1 MSDDTTIPTGWTD
14 IKGIYYGF
22 DAHCA
27 STTYPNIHKTLR
39 IALADTMEN
48 MDDYFTDDSRTE
60 FINNDDLMTTLRAS
74 ISNSIME
81 EATETTRPERIN
93 SIVNSLPIIYR
104 HIVPMDGMNQTR
116 EIKIKNS
123 TRLREA
129 FESTR
134 KHGNNVVSLILNINS
149 LHFKKGQSFRPSNF
163 DHIGNESN
171 PVLNSSDEDE
181 DEIKIEETTG
191 TEEPTTTSAMIA
203 MIKTLV
209 ESNNRFVESITN
221 EKNIGSSLKQ
231 TNISL
236 KNFNVESLPKDVK
249 KRVYDRRNRSY
260 MMPHTDM
267 LPFATDMPDM
277 LSDPFGKTMRTTIS
291 HFVVPNILITRD
303 GYMFRAYTEKAI
315 EKRFTHDTPEFD
327 SNTRITPSSVRMWY
341 KRFVKHGLSS
351 GVYVHPY
358 YCFRPSSNSDYGFTC
373 GTDTECERYDLP
385 SVFSPALDRWSL
397 LIGTAI
403 QNVFPKGSNKRNICN
418 HNVTDGY
425 AALRNLVISHHP
437 SFHEHG
443 PSMAI
448 HPPLQSKRTD
458 IFEHFEIY
466 CDHLEMKAFTQNI
479 STDLDE
485 PDQMTNFILSC
496 RFGDQILL
504 QSRDERRSTSD
515 VITQQWKF
523 GQITSTLSRSLDT
536 MVDKTK
542 PPFPDTIKQPRV
554 PDPSPTKAQYQSPSK
569 YQSPRRHQR
578 RDRSHSRT
586 PRKTYSGPITTK
598 ISKADIHKVESM
610 IPEVTHDDDRLKIA
624 IYRLGINAVKQTG
637 SFDVAQKCLVCQKTG
652 HTFDECPVLNNH
664 DLLKKLHIS
673 FCSMCRRMQR
683 QSDEKD
689 TQSIHGV
696 AVSDVDSE
704 SQSSSSDDGDD
715 QTTTT
720 YYHDES
726 DFEPDFH

>member
-1 MSDDTTIPTGWTD
+1 MSDDTAILTGWTD

-22 DAHCA
+22 NDHCEDKR
-27 STTYPNIHKTLR
+27 YPNIHKALR
-39 IALADTMEN
+39 VALAETMYN
-48 MDDYFTDDSRTE
+48 IDDYFLDASRTE
-60 FINNDDLMTTLRAS
+60 FKSSDAIMTTLRKS
-74 ISNSIME
+74 ISNSIKE
-81 EATETTRPERIN
+81 EATETKKPERIER
-93 SIVNSLPIIYR
+93 IVNSLPILFRYVNQENGI
-104 HIVPMDGMNQTR
+104 NQTR
-116 EIKIKNS
+116 EIKIKNL
-123 TRLREA
+123 TKLQEA
-129 FESTR
+129 FEIVR
-134 KHGNNVVSLILNINS
+134 KNGNNVVSLMIGINS
-149 LHFKKGQSFRPSNF
+149 LHFKKGSSFRASNF

-171 PVLNSSDEDE
+171 PVIYNGDEYDSDIEIED
-181 DEIKIEETTG
+181 TTG
-191 TEEPTTTSAMIA
+191 KEDPTTTSAMFE
-203 MIKTLV
+203 MMKSLV
-209 ESNNRFVESITN
+209 EAMTK

-236 KNFNVESLPKDVK
+236 KNFNVESLPPDVK

-267 LPFATDMPDM
+267 VPFKTNVPDK
-277 LSDPFGKTMRTTIS
+277 LSDPLGNTMRTTVS

-327 SNTRITPSSVRMWY
+327 SNTRLTPASVRMWY

-358 YCFRPSSNSDYGFTC
+358 YCFRPSANSDTGFTC
-373 GTDTECERYDLP
+373 GNDTDCVRYDLP
-385 SVFSPALDRWSL
+385 SAFAPALDRWSL

-403 QNVFPKGSNKRNICN
+403 QNVFPKGSHERNICN
-418 HNVTDGY
+418 NNTSDGY
-425 AALRNLVISHHP
+425 AALRNLVISNHP

-485 PDQMTNFILSC
+485 NDQMTNFILSC
-496 RFGDQILL
+496 RYGDQILL
-504 QSRDERRSTSD
+504 QSREERRSTID
-515 VITQQWKF
+515 VFKQQWQF

-536 MVDKTK
+536 MVDKSK

-554 PDPSPTKAQYQSPSK
+554 PDPSPTKVQYQSPSR

-578 RDRSHSRT
+578 RDRAHSRT
-586 PRKTYSGPITTK
+586 PRKPSSGPITK

-624 IYRLGINAVKQTG
+624 IYRLGLNAVKQTG

-664 DLLKKLHIS
+664 ELLKKLHIS
-673 FCSMCRRMQR
+673 FCSMCKRMQR
-683 QSDEKD
+683 QSDDKD
-689 TQSIHGV
+689 TQPIHGI
-696 AVSDVDSE
+696 AVSDVESE
-704 SQSSSSDDGDD
+704 SQSSSSDEDD
-715 QTTTT
+715 DKTTNT